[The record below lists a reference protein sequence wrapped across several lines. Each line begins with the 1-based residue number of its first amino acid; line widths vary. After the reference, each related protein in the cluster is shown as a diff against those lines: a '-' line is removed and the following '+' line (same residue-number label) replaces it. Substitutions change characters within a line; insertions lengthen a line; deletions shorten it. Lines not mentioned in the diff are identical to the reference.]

1 LKLKEPVRPISR
13 RLFNESPRENI
24 FAIKTAG
31 VKFFKPPIEGKYKII
46 GSKTLRGYEKQLIP
60 RLDRNDLD
68 PDESIFSTP
77 TSGMRHRKPPPIY
90 GPPGQF
96 EDSDEDSKDEDPYEG
111 LRNETAELK
120 MKNNLLEECIAEAE
134 LGRMAMDDNMEI
146 LRKAICSKFRRLLK
160 ELGARIST
168 TAFYLRSLSVGSV

>member
-1 LKLKEPVRPISR
+1 
-13 RLFNESPRENI
+13 
-24 FAIKTAG
+24 
-31 VKFFKPPIEGKYKII
+31 
-46 GSKTLRGYEKQLIP
+46 
-60 RLDRNDLD
+60 
-68 PDESIFSTP
+68 
-77 TSGMRHRKPPPIY
+77 MRHRKPPPIY

-96 EDSDEDSKDEDPYEG
+96 EDSYEDSEDEDPYEG

-134 LGRMAMDDNMEI
+134 LGRMDMDDKMEI

-160 ELGARIST
+160 ELGVRIST